1 MKEFLPE
8 IDELI
13 AKVLTD
19 EATTEDAAELNQWL
33 KESPENQRYFDD
45 LSRIWVG
52 SAEAIEAEYTDSDVA
67 QSVNIDAAWG
77 KVKGRI
83 HKPKPLTISWL
94 SSNLLKIAAAVAFL
108 IVAVFYF
115 KNTTPPQYNYV
126 ADARVVTDTLIDGS
140 IITLNKKSSLTTVFS
155 KKERRV
161 RMTGEAFFAVA
172 PDKEKPFVIEVNSV
186 EVKVVGT
193 AFNVDEV
200 SQRGKIIIVVEEGI
214 VEVKGKN
221 DNIRL
226 IKGNRAVY
234 DLATNTF
241 EKSENTDKNVVAY
254 KTGKLEFEG
263 VPLKNIVAQINK
275 NYDKNIVITSPS
287 VENCPVTTTYAGEDI
302 EQWFKEI
309 IKENINIEVEKQ
321 GDKLII
327 RGQGCEQ

>member
-126 ADARVVTDTLIDGS
+126 ADAKVVTDTLTDGS
-140 IITLNKKSSLTTVFS
+140 IITLNKKSTLTTVFS

-172 PDKEKPFVIEVNSV
+172 PDKEKPFVIEVKTV

-193 AFNVDEV
+193 AFNVDNE
-200 SQRGKIIIVVEEGI
+200 SQAGKVIISVQEGI

-221 DNIRL
+221 EAKRL
-226 IKGNRAVY
+226 VKGDKTVY
-234 DLATNTF
+234 DLATETF
-241 EKSENTDKNVVAY
+241 ENNTDMAQKVMEY
-254 KTGKLEFEG
+254 KKGNLEFEG
-263 VPLKNIVAQINK
+263 NTLKDIVNQINK
-275 NYDKNIVITSPS
+275 FYGQNIEIASS
-287 VENCPVTTTYAGEDI
+287 AIENCPVTTVYAGEDV
-302 EQWFKEI
+302 EKWFNEV
-309 IKENINIEVEKQ
+309 IKEMIKIDIEKQ
-321 GDKLII
+321 GDKLIL
-327 RGQGCEQ
+327 RGKGCD

>member
-19 EATTEDAAELNQWL
+19 EATTEDKAELNQWL
-33 KESPENQRYFDD
+33 KESPTNQRYFDD
-45 LSRIWVG
+45 LSRIWVD
-52 SAEAIEAEYTDSDVA
+52 STDAIAAEYDASEVAQTVNTDVA
-67 QSVNIDAAWG
+67 WR
-77 KVKGRI
+77 KVKQRVNQ
-83 HKPKPLTISWL
+83 PKSLKVSWL
-94 SSNLLKIAAAVAFL
+94 RSNVFKMAAAIAFL
-108 IVAVFYF
+108 IIAVFYF

-126 ADARVVTDTLIDGS
+126 ADAKVTTDTLTDGS
-140 IITLNKKSSLTTVFS
+140 VITLNKKSTLTTVFS
-155 KKERRV
+155 KNERRV

-172 PDKEKPFVIEVNSV
+172 PDKEKPFVIEVKTV

-200 SQRGKIIIVVEEGI
+200 SQQGKIIIVVEEGI
-214 VEVKGKN
+214 VEAKGKN

-263 VPLKNIVAQINK
+263 APLKNIVAQINK
-275 NYDKNIVITSPS
+275 NYDKNIVIASPS
-287 VENCPVTTTYAGEDI
+287 IENCPVTTTYAGEDI

-321 GDKLII
+321 GDKLIL